1 MTSFFVD
8 ILLAIGTLAAVAA
21 SVAALRPRSVYARL
35 HYSSIISSVTG
46 PFIVLAVLIA
56 DGPGLNTAIVAVTL
70 LLLALTAPVLSA
82 AIGRLNARTDG
93 RIEAPQ

>member
-8 ILLAIGTLAAVAA
+8 ALLVLGTLAATGA
-21 SVAALRPRSVYARL
+21 SMAALRPLSVYARL

-46 PFIVLAVLIA
+46 PVIALAVLIA
-56 DGPGLNTAIVAVTL
+56 EGPGLTTVTVAVTL

-93 RIEAPQ
+93 RIETPQ